1 MALKFLVDAEE
12 QGRDYLMLPDNFDF
26 AMIPPGIDLRLSEIG
41 MLAST
46 IENIDYSI
54 VSWLK
59 DDLKLSANTN
69 EGWTKVPVLWQTPER
84 SFQIKNEKS
93 LRDDAGALKLPLI
106 SIERTGI
113 TKDPNRKG
121 IYQAQV
127 YSDDKDGRTGRM
139 VIAKK
144 IVQDKT
150 RNFAVV
156 GNIRRANYSGA
167 TTVAATATI
176 TITDF
181 SELNAGDK
189 VNLVATDG
197 TNYDFTQGDQSSVN
211 GTWEATTSNAATA
224 TNLMNVIN
232 TSSGPAGTR
241 FAATAAGNV
250 VTITQATSGDAGNTA
265 ITITDSG
272 TTGLSKT
279 NFAGGATEPQRYF
292 PRVNK
297 KIVVKTLS
305 IPIPVYVNVEYK
317 IHIKAEY
324 QQQMNDLLAP
334 FMTRTGQINAFV
346 LKRNGHLY
354 EAFIDQGFTHT
365 NNVSNLDEDMRMFT
379 SDITIKILGYL
390 IGEGKNDDRPIV
402 KVEENIVEITF
413 PQEGLATEGPDGFF
427 NITS

>member
-1 MALKFLVDAEE
+1 MLSKFLRDVEE
-12 QGRDYLMLPDNFDF
+12 QGRDYSMLPDNFDF
-26 AMIPPGIDLRLSEIG
+26 AMIPPGSDLRLSEIG

-46 IENIDYSI
+46 IEDIDYAI

-59 DDLKLSANTN
+59 EDIKLSATTN
-69 EGWTKVPVLWQTPER
+69 DGWATVPVLWQTPER
-84 SFQIKNEKS
+84 SYQIKHEKS
-93 LRDDAGALKLPLI
+93 LRDEGGALKLPLI

-113 TKDPNRKG
+113 TKDPARKG
-121 IYQAQV
+121 PFQAQI
-127 YSDDKDGRTGRM
+127 YSNDKNGRTGRM
-139 VIAKK
+139 IIAKK
-144 IVQDKT
+144 IVEDKT

-156 GNIRRANYSGA
+156 GNTRRTNYSGGA
-167 TTVAATATI
+167 TVAATATI

-197 TNYDFTQGDQSSVN
+197 TNYDFTCGDQSSVN
-211 GTWEATTSNAATA
+211 GTWEATTSNATTA

-241 FAATAAGNV
+241 FTATAAGNV
-250 VTITQATSGDAGNTA
+250 VTITQATSGGAGNTA

-292 PRVNK
+292 PRINK

-305 IPIPVYVNVEYK
+305 IPIPVYVNIEYK
-317 IHIKAEY
+317 IHLKTEY

-354 EAFIDQGFTHT
+354 EAFIDQGFTHN
-365 NNVSNLDEDMRMFT
+365 NNVSNLNEDMRMFS
-379 SDITIKILGYL
+379 SDITIRVLGYL

-402 KVEENIVEITF
+402 KVEENVVEITF
-413 PQEGLATEGPDGFF
+413 PQEGLVIDTPEGFLK
-427 NITS
+427 ITS